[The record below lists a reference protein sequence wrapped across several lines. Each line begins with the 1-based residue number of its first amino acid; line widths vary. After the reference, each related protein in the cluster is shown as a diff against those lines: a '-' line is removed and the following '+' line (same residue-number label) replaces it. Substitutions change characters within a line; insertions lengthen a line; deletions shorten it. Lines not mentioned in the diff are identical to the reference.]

1 MHLDLKLTGTL
12 LFMESTATWVITIGV
27 LAGIIIF
34 DLSLAIIRRNKPTTI
49 FESAFWTVI
58 YIGTAIAFG
67 ALLPHWTSQQSQ
79 KEFFAGWL
87 TEYALSVDNIFVF
100 IILLTHL
107 KVQKE
112 KQQLVL
118 LLGIMLTIGIRGLLI
133 PLGAAL
139 ISRFSS
145 IFFLFG
151 AFLIYTAYTLAKE
164 NEDEE
169 WKEGRVV
176 ASLKARGLS
185 IFSIALIALG
195 LTNLVFSLDSIP
207 AIFGLTKDA
216 YIVTTANVFA
226 LMGLRQLY
234 FLLEGL
240 LARLIFLSK
249 GLSFILAFIGLKMI
263 MEAFHGIG
271 IHELAGVH
279 IPEVSLEVSLGVIVA
294 SLAIT
299 TVASLTA
306 TRKDGTAIV

>member
-1 MHLDLKLTGTL
+1 M
-12 LFMESTATWVITIGV
+12 TWLVTIGI
-27 LAGIIIF
+27 LATVIIF
-34 DLSLAIIRRNKPTTI
+34 DLAFAVLRRNKVTSLG
-49 FESAFWTVI
+49 EAAFWTTF
-58 YIGTAIAFG
+58 YIGTALVFG
-67 ALLPHWTSQQSQ
+67 ALLPNWSSENGQ

-112 KQQLVL
+112 RQQLAL
-118 LLGIMLTIGIRGLLI
+118 LLGIMLTIAIRGLLI

-145 IFFLFG
+145 IFFVFG
-151 AFLIYTAYTLAKE
+151 AFLIYTAYSLAKE
-164 NEDEE
+164 NEEDEF
-169 WKEGRVV
+169 KEGRVV
-176 ASLKARGLS
+176 SSLKARGMS

-207 AIFGLTKDA
+207 AIFGLTKDP

-240 LARLIFLSK
+240 LSRLIFLSK
-249 GLSFILAFIGLKMI
+249 GLSFILAFIGIKMI

-271 IHELAGVH
+271 IDNIAAIH
-279 IPEVSLEVSLGVIVA
+279 IPDVSLEFSLGVIVA
-294 SLAIT
+294 TLIIT
-299 TVASLTA
+299 TVASLAA
-306 TRKDGTAIV
+306 TRKDGSAIL

>member
-1 MHLDLKLTGTL
+1 
-12 LFMESTATWVITIGV
+12 MESMTTWLITIAV
-27 LAGIIIF
+27 LATVIIF
-34 DLSLAIIRRNKPTTI
+34 DLVIAIVRRNKQTSI
-49 FESAFWTVI
+49 MEAAIWTLF
-58 YIGTAIAFG
+58 YIGTALAFG
-67 ALLPHWTSQQSQ
+67 ALLPQWASNQGQ

-112 KQQLVL
+112 RQQLVL
-118 LLGIMLTIGIRGLLI
+118 LLGIILTIAIRGLLI

-151 AFLIYTAYTLAKE
+151 AFLIYTAYTLAREK
-164 NEDEE
+164 DEE
-169 WKEGRVV
+169 EFKESRVIT
-176 ASLKARGLS
+176 SLKSRGMS

-195 LTNLVFSLDSIP
+195 LTNLMFSLDSIP
-207 AIFGLTKDA
+207 AIFGLTKDP
-216 YIVTTANVFA
+216 YIVTTANIFA

-240 LARLIFLSK
+240 LSRLVFLSK
-249 GLSFILAFIGLKMI
+249 GLSFILAFIGFKMI
-263 MEAFHGIG
+263 MEAFHAISIDEIG
-271 IHELAGVH
+271 GLP
-279 IPEVSLEVSLGVIVA
+279 IPDVSLEVSLGVIIL
-294 SLAIT
+294 SLLIT

-306 TRKDGTAIV
+306 SRKDGSAII